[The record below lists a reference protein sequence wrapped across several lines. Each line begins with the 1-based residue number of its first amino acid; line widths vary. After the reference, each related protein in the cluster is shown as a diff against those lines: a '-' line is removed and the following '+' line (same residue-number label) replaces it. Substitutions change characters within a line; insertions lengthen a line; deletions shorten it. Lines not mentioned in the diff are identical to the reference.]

1 MIYIAELGFV
11 RLNNR
16 YRTAKFQLNDV
27 TTTIARPNSNFDR
40 QTPLMNRL
48 WDQLKNLEYLLQPES
63 ALERELLST
72 AEFRHGLL
80 WGEPRFGHPEGKVAL
95 HVREVLDNIDLIP
108 QITVEQR
115 SQLRLIALSHDTFKF
130 AEDRSRP
137 RDWEKHHGHI
147 ARRFMEKY
155 TSDAAV
161 LDVIETHDDA
171 YYAWLSVRHEHWLEG
186 KDKSLGHLIARMD
199 YCLQLY
205 YLFFKC
211 DTQTGDKTQAP
222 LKWFE
227 RMVPDIE
234 VVAIREEIQF

>member
-1 MIYIAELGFV
+1 MKRFLDDPHA
-11 RLNNR
+11 
-16 YRTAKFQLNDV
+16 
-27 TTTIARPNSNFDR
+27 
-40 QTPLMNRL
+40 
-48 WDQLKNLEYLLQPES
+48 LENLLQPETP
-63 ALERELLST
+63 LERLLLST

-95 HVREVLDNIDLIP
+95 HVREVLDNIDLIQHLAP
-108 QITVEQR
+108 EHR
-115 SQLRLIALSHDTFKF
+115 EQLRLIAFTHDTFKF

-137 RDWEKHHGHI
+137 RDWQKHHGLL
-147 ARRFMEKY
+147 ARRYLEHY
-155 TSDAAV
+155 TSDLMV

-171 YYAWLSVRHEHWLEG
+171 YYVWLAERHGSGPEG
-186 KDKSLGHLIARMD
+186 KTLDALLRRMN

-227 RMVPDIE
+227 RMVEGIE
-234 VVAIREEIQF
+234 WVAVREGIL

>member
-1 MIYIAELGFV
+1 MK
-11 RLNNR
+11 RLLDEPD
-16 YRTAKFQLNDV
+16 ALD
-27 TTTIARPNSNFDR
+27 D
-40 QTPLMNRL
+40 
-48 WDQLKNLEYLLQPES
+48 LLQPETT
-63 ALERELLST
+63 LERNLLAT

-95 HVREVLDNIDLIP
+95 HVREVLDNIERVPNLP
-108 QITVEQR
+108 ALQR
-115 SQLRLIALSHDTFKF
+115 EQLRLIALTHDTFKY

-137 RDWEKHHGHI
+137 RDWQKHHGLL
-147 ARRFMEKY
+147 ARRYLETY
-155 TSDAAV
+155 TSDRAV

-171 YYAWLSVRHEHWLEG
+171 YYAWLAERHG
-186 KDKSLGHLIARMD
+186 TAPGGKSLGALLERMD

-227 RMVPDIE
+227 RMVAGID
-234 VVAIREEIQF
+234 VVMVREEVL